1 MEYHQDN
8 MFSNFPHSIG
18 SSIEK
23 VTPTY
28 DQITIQAPDK
38 NKTHGQKTKRL
49 IVDSRERD
57 MELYPDPSQYVLD
70 IESEYRDVISVELT
84 QANIPNSFY
93 NIYHEEDKNG
103 RLYANNFI
111 HLHMIVDKN
120 HEQYDL
126 SKIFE
131 LPPGK
136 YTDLKTLE
144 TQLQNLF
151 TSAINIHISPYL
163 QFNPISINPLTN
175 KLEITFVPDINE
187 FSKVKSLYFEWIN
200 PNTCPTLNPNVKEKK
215 EYPKHSIAPI
225 LGFNKK
231 NVGQFQG
238 FISGK
243 ENDRNI
249 YGYLTDF
256 ISDFPK
262 CKEDYPKLIVQD
274 EPFTYGSIDL
284 PESVPLEIE
293 RIVSK
298 THLILKHPYPYKS
311 FQHSL
316 FFPLVIVSPNVV
328 EIECDKYIIMDI
340 RELHRLKS
348 NTDTIED
355 RFAVI
360 PIDYSQCS
368 TKMNIAHIPT
378 QREIKYFNPPFGCLS
393 KMRIAFYRYNG
404 DPLFFNGVNHLLDF
418 NITALN
424 QAGKYNNINS
434 GTINN

>member
-18 SSIEK
+18 SSIEQ

-28 DQITIQAPDK
+28 DQITIQAPDR
-38 NKTHGQKTKRL
+38 NKTHGKKTKRL

-57 MELYPDPSQYVLD
+57 MELYTDPSQYVLNL
-70 IESEYRDVISVELT
+70 ETEYRDVISVELS

-103 RLYANNFI
+103 RLYANNLI
-111 HLHMIVDKN
+111 HLHMTTQDKG
-120 HEQYDL
+120 DL

-136 YTDLKTLE
+136 YTDINMLE
-144 TQLQNLF
+144 TQLQTLF
-151 TSAINIHISPYL
+151 TSEINIHVSPYL
-163 QFNPISINPLTN
+163 QFNPVSINPLTN
-175 KLEITFVPDINE
+175 KLEITLVPDSNE
-187 FSKVKSLYFEWIN
+187 FLKVTSLYFEWIN

-231 NVGQFQG
+231 NAGQFQG
-238 FISGK
+238 FISGTNGSK
-243 ENDRNI
+243 NI
-249 YGYLTDF
+249 TGYLTDF
-256 ISDFPK
+256 INDLPK
-262 CKEDYPKLIVQD
+262 CSDDYPKILISD
-274 EPFTYGSIDL
+274 NTTTYTV
-284 PESVPLEIE
+284 EVE

-298 THLILKHPYPYKS
+298 NQLVLKSPFSGNS
-311 FQHSL
+311 FSNTF
-316 FFPLVIVSPNVV
+316 FFPQMIVSPNVV

-348 NTDTIED
+348 NTDSIED

>member
-8 MFSNFPHSIG
+8 MFSNFPNSIG
-18 SSIEK
+18 SSIEQ

-28 DQITIQAPDK
+28 DQITIQAPDR

-57 MELYPDPSQYVLD
+57 MDLYPDPSQYVLD
-70 IESEYRDVISVELT
+70 IESEYRDVVSVELS

-111 HLHMIVDKN
+111 HLHLTTQDKG
-120 HEQYDL
+120 DL

-131 LPPGK
+131 LPAGK
-136 YTDLKTLE
+136 YTDINVLE
-144 TQLQNLF
+144 KALQDLF
-151 TSAINIHISPYL
+151 KDKINPHVSPYL
-163 QFNPISINPLTN
+163 EFNPVSINPLTN
-175 KLEITFVPDINE
+175 KLEITLVPLNE
-187 FSKVKSLYFEWIN
+187 FPKITSLYFEWIN

-215 EYPKHSIAPI
+215 EYPKYSIGPI

-231 NVGQFQG
+231 NAGQFQG
-238 FISGK
+238 FISGTNGSK
-243 ENDRNI
+243 NI
-249 YGYLTDF
+249 TGYLTDF
-256 ISDFPK
+256 IKDLPK
-262 CKEDYPKLIVQD
+262 CSDDYPQIIITDNTSTYTVEVEKIISKNQLVLKS
-274 EPFTYGSIDL
+274 PFSGN
-284 PESVPLEIE
+284 
-293 RIVSK
+293 
-298 THLILKHPYPYKS
+298 S
-311 FQHSL
+311 FSNTI
-316 FFPLVIVSPNVV
+316 FFPQKIVSPNVI
-328 EIECDKYIIMDI
+328 EIECDKYIILDI

>member
-1 MEYHQDN
+1 M
-8 MFSNFPHSIG
+8 
-18 SSIEK
+18 
-23 VTPTY
+23 
-28 DQITIQAPDK
+28 
-38 NKTHGQKTKRL
+38 
-49 IVDSRERD
+49 
-57 MELYPDPSQYVLD
+57 
-70 IESEYRDVISVELT
+70 
-84 QANIPNSFY
+84 
-93 NIYHEEDKNG
+93 
-103 RLYANNFI
+103 
-111 HLHMIVDKN
+111 
-120 HEQYDL
+120 
-126 SKIFE
+126 
-131 LPPGK
+131 
-136 YTDLKTLE
+136 LE
-144 TQLQNLF
+144 TQLQTLF
-151 TSAINIHISPYL
+151 TSAINIYVSPYL
-163 QFNPISINPLTN
+163 QFNPVSINPLTT
-175 KLEITFVPDINE
+175 KLEITLVPDINE
-187 FSKVKSLYFEWIN
+187 FPKVTSLYFEWIN

-215 EYPKHSIAPI
+215 EYPKNSIGPI

-231 NVGQFQG
+231 NSGQFQG
-238 FISGK
+238 FISGTNGSK
-243 ENDRNI
+243 NI
-249 YGYLTDF
+249 TGYLTDF
-256 ISDFPK
+256 INDLPK
-262 CKEDYPKLIVQD
+262 CSDDYPKLLISD
-274 EPFTYGSIDL
+274 NTTTYTV
-284 PESVPLEIE
+284 EVE

-298 THLILKHPYPYKS
+298 NQLVLKSPFSGNS
-311 FQHSL
+311 FSNTI

-348 NTDTIED
+348 NTDSIED

>member
-18 SSIEK
+18 SSIEQ

-28 DQITIQAPDK
+28 DQITIQAPDR

-57 MELYPDPSQYVLD
+57 MELYPDPSQYVLNL
-70 IESEYRDVISVELT
+70 ETEYRDVISVELS

-111 HLHMIVDKN
+111 HLHMTTQDKG
-120 HEQYDL
+120 DL

-131 LPPGK
+131 LPAGK

-151 TSAINIHISPYL
+151 TSAINIHVSPYL

-175 KLEITFVPDINE
+175 KLEITLVPDINE
-187 FSKVKSLYFEWIN
+187 FPKVTSLYFEWIN

-238 FISGK
+238 FISGNK
-243 ENDRNI
+243 NDKNI
-249 YGYLTDF
+249 HGYLTDF
-256 ISDFPK
+256 INDLPK
-262 CKEDYPKLIVQD
+262 CKEDFPKLIVKD
-274 EPFTYGSIDL
+274 EPFTYGSILL
-284 PESVPLEIE
+284 PGSVPLEIE

-311 FQHSL
+311 FHHSL

-328 EIECDKYIIMDI
+328 EIECDKYIITDI

-348 NTDTIED
+348 NTDSIED